1 MKETIMSNVCI
12 VKKYKRNTNYLTIE
26 MHETNNLVKNQ
37 KSNLAFILFYKE
49 ATC

>member
-1 MKETIMSNVCI
+1 
-12 VKKYKRNTNYLTIE
+12 

-49 ATC
+49 ATCWIPFFFEQFNI